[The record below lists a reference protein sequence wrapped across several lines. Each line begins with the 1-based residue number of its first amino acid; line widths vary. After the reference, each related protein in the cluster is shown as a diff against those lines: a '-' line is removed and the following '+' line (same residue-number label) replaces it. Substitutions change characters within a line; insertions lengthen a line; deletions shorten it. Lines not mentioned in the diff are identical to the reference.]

1 LFFLFFS
8 PLHLYFCLCF
18 SGRRCPSWRLS
29 FRFKREG
36 LQRQQEAAR
45 RRQRRAHLGRALA
58 AAVPFGLRPGG
69 ASEGVAG
76 EAMTALRNRAL
87 AAARSTLLSS
97 IQADLERKR

>member
-1 LFFLFFS
+1 LFFLFFF
-8 PLHLYFCLCF
+8 HIHIYFCLCI
-18 SGRRCPSWRLS
+18 SGRRCPFRRLP

-58 AAVPFGLRPGG
+58 AAVPFGFCPRG